1 LRYYNPGLPEID
13 LNISIAQEFN
23 YGNKNVLPGPCLLRL
38 MRNIRGS
45 SIWTRGWPNW
55 KILVYLDIY

>member
-1 LRYYNPGLPEID
+1 LPEID